1 MPAFEIRQRASFWGG
16 DAQETLTGISCSQHR
31 IRSRIPTPVRE
42 VKAGPLA
49 QVLDEGKW
57 LKATGARF
65 DRLMKPGRTQRRLQ
79 ASERTMEKARDRSA
93 RIRSIK
99 EAKEGRDYRRSVLR
113 LLRELGLSI
122 TGEAWGRWRRI
133 KIQKAPERP
142 KQATQKRVMNSRGV
156 RVNLPKY
163 AKAIRDARGRVAV
176 FLDIK
181 YLGLKSKGWRKG
193 LAADH
198 AKYCF
203 RADALEEA
211 ESQLADPIS
220 NIAETAKECAAFW
233 NAVEPMEEGYR
244 ANSRVQMRFVG
255 ALPHF
260 LTAAQRRAIIREFGE
275 QAFGRYGLG
284 YMAAGHCPDPNGDD
298 RNWHFHMLTSTRQV
312 VRVGDHEWAFSD
324 EKLTEAFTPE
334 GLIRTRAVFAAVVNR
349 HCRAAGFDNRYTH
362 QKYQDR
368 DLAAFRTEKIGP
380 ARMAAHEDGEEVAAV
395 ERNRRRIAA
404 NEAGVAAQ
412 FGGAKL
418 AMHERLVAASQR
430 VFSLTIRSQNAAA
443 LLEQIGSV
451 IGQVE
456 SVRVAVFWASLRRR
470 MEPRSA
476 SDATFQRVA
485 RAAQHS
491 FTVPNQQTIRSNAI
505 YAIDRALRGVRTNRH
520 LGGHQN
526 LDVTAVASS
535 VAIIGKAERVLAS
548 EAAGRLARPV
558 PRLSLKQLE
567 KSLATARHARLA
579 GERKGAFA
587 LGVKASVVHI
597 ISRAAAFSSAG
608 HLPSHKPTDRM
619 VLALLQRIQDAAEKA
634 AHPAP
639 PFVTRVSS
647 DTVRTMSL
655 IVPSARLLACAS
667 KPDHIDRKAVRTV
680 EDIHAR
686 ASAIVSSP
694 NNGAR
699 NSIEH
704 ASDAL
709 ERINARLAIVSGA
722 SKGNPISTSR
732 SEAWRG
738 QKTTSGRVGTSDAD
752 TFVAA
757 ALYGAG
763 EVPITERKP
772 EGELPPLEDRV
783 TVFTNVMRAKPS
795 GLSLAD
801 DGYVYP
807 IAARAD
813 SWGLSKADLQSITAQ
828 KWLLPLYVDQE
839 LRLHRLEMELKF
851 ACISADDL
859 TDEDQKFSTRLSRD
873 AAETLAMHRRSL
885 LLQTA
890 LHRVYRELWLDEP
903 VTTRTRQ
910 MTELGIDWRSYDVE
924 PGGQASSKIMQL
936 RQASMHENGIG

>member
-1 MPAFEIRQRASFWGG
+1 MLE
-16 DAQETLTGISCSQHR
+16 
-31 IRSRIPTPVRE
+31 
-42 VKAGPLA
+42 
-49 QVLDEGKW
+49 EGKW
-57 LKATGARF
+57 RKATGAGF
-65 DRLMKPGRTQRRLQ
+65 DRIMKPGRTQRRLQ

-113 LLRELGLSI
+113 LLRELGLSV

-133 KIQKAPERP
+133 KIRKAPS
-142 KQATQKRVMNSRGV
+142 KQYRATQKRLMNSKGG

-163 AKAIRDARGRVAV
+163 AKAICDARGRVAV

-181 YLGLKSKGWRKG
+181 YLGLKSKGWRRG

-211 ESQLADPIS
+211 EFQLADPIS
-220 NIAETAKECAAFW
+220 NIAKTPNECAAFW

-260 LTAAQRRAIIREFGE
+260 LTAAQRRALVGDFGE

-284 YMAAGHCPDPNGDD
+284 YMAAGHCPDANGDD
-298 RNWHFHMLTSTRQV
+298 RNWHFHMLTTTRQV
-312 VRVGDHEWAFSD
+312 VRLGDHEWAFSD

-334 GLIRTRAVFAAVVNR
+334 GLLRTRAIFAAVVNR
-349 HCRAAGFDNRYTH
+349 HCRAAGFDHRYTH
-362 QKYQDR
+362 QKYEDR
-368 DLAAFRTEKIGP
+368 DLDAFRTEKIGP
-380 ARMAAHEDGEEVAAV
+380 ARMAAHEDGEEVAAI

-412 FGGAKL
+412 LGAAKL
-418 AMHERLVAASQR
+418 ALHERLVAASQR
-430 VFSLTIRSQNAAA
+430 VVNLTIRSQNAAA

-451 IGQVE
+451 IRQIE
-456 SVRVAVFWASLRRR
+456 RVRVAVLWASFRTR
-470 MEPRSA
+470 MEPQRTSDPTSQRLARTAQRS
-476 SDATFQRVA
+476 STLP
-485 RAAQHS
+485 S
-491 FTVPNQQTIRSNAI
+491 QQTIRRDAI
-505 YAIDRALRGVRTNRH
+505 SGMDRVLRGVRTSRH
-520 LGGHQN
+520 LGGHQI
-526 LDVTAVASS
+526 LDATAVANN
-535 VAIIGKAERVLAS
+535 AALIKKAQRVLAS
-548 EAAGRLARPV
+548 KASGGLARPM
-558 PRLSLKQLE
+558 PRLSLEPLE
-567 KSLATARHARLA
+567 KILATARHARLIR
-579 GERKGAFA
+579 EQKGAFA
-587 LGVKASVVHI
+587 IGVKASVVLV
-597 ISRAAAFSSAG
+597 ISRAAAFSSAD
-608 HLPSHKPTDRM
+608 HLPSHKPIDRT
-619 VLALLQRIQDAAEKA
+619 VLALLQRTQEAAGKVA
-634 AHPAP
+634 RPAP
-639 PFVTRVSS
+639 PIVQRVSS
-647 DTVRTMSL
+647 DTVRTMNL
-655 IVPSARLLACAS
+655 IVPSARLLACPS
-667 KPDHIDRKAVRTV
+667 KSAHINCKTLRTV

-686 ASAIVSSP
+686 ARALVSSP
-694 NNGAR
+694 ANGSR
-699 NSIEH
+699 NSIGH

-709 ERINARLAIVSGA
+709 ERIDARLATVSVA
-722 SKGNPISTSR
+722 SHGNQISTSR
-732 SEAWRG
+732 SVAWRRPRN
-738 QKTTSGRVGTSDAD
+738 TSERVGTSDAD
-752 TFVAA
+752 TSVAVSPHEV
-757 ALYGAG
+757 GA
-763 EVPITERKP
+763 VPNMERRP
-772 EGELPPLEDRV
+772 EGELSPLEDRV
-783 TVFTNVMRAKPS
+783 TAFTNVMRAKPS
-795 GLSLAD
+795 GLSIAD

-859 TDEDQKFSTRLSRD
+859 ADKEQKFSTRLSRD

-910 MTELGIDWRSYDVE
+910 MTERGIDWRSYEVE
-924 PGGQASSKIMQL
+924 PGRQASSRIMQL
-936 RQASMHENGIG
+936 HQASMHENGIG

>member
-1 MPAFEIRQRASFWGG
+1 M
-16 DAQETLTGISCSQHR
+16 
-31 IRSRIPTPVRE
+31 
-42 VKAGPLA
+42 
-49 QVLDEGKW
+49 LDEGKW

-65 DRLMKPGRTQRRLQ
+65 DRLMQPGRTQRRLQ

-99 EAKEGRDYRRSVLR
+99 EAKEGLDYRRSVLR
-113 LLRELGLSI
+113 LLRELGLSV

-133 KIQKAPERP
+133 KVHKAPERP
-142 KQATQKRVMNSRGV
+142 KRATQKRVMNSRGV

-220 NIAETAKECAAFW
+220 NIAKTPKECAAFW

-324 EKLTEAFTPE
+324 EKLTDAFTPE

-349 HCRAAGFDNRYTH
+349 HCRAAGSDNRYTH
-362 QKYQDR
+362 QKYEDR

-404 NEAGVAAQ
+404 NEASVAAQ

-430 VFSLTIRSQNAAA
+430 VFSLTLRRQKAAA
-443 LLEQIGSV
+443 LLEQIGSA
-451 IGQVE
+451 IGQIE
-456 SVRVAVFWASLRRR
+456 RVRVAVRWASFRTR
-470 MEPRSA
+470 MVPRGVPDS
-476 SDATFQRVA
+476 TFQRVTH
-485 RAAQHS
+485 AAQHS
-491 FTVPNQQTIRSNAI
+491 PTVPNQPTVRSDAI
-505 YAIDRALRGVRTNRH
+505 SAMDRVLRGVRTNRH
-520 LGGHQN
+520 LGGRQI
-526 LDVTAVASS
+526 LDATAVASS
-535 VAIIGKAERVLAS
+535 VAIIGKAQRVLARK
-548 EAAGRLARPV
+548 AAGRLARPV

-567 KSLATARHARLA
+567 ISLATARRARLA

-587 LGVKASVVHI
+587 ISMKASVVRI
-597 ISRAAAFSSAG
+597 LSCATALSSAG
-608 HLPSHKPTDRM
+608 HLPSNKTTDRT
-619 VLALLQRIQDAAEKA
+619 VLALLQRTQDAAEKA
-634 AHPAP
+634 ARCAP
-639 PFVTRVSS
+639 PIVARVSS

-655 IVPSARLLACAS
+655 IVASARLLTRPSTPA
-667 KPDHIDRKAVRTV
+667 HIDRKAVRTV

-686 ASAIVSSP
+686 AGAIVSAP
-694 NNGAR
+694 NNR
-699 NSIEH
+699 SIRH

-709 ERINARLAIVSGA
+709 KKIDARLAAVNRAGDR
-722 SKGNPISTSR
+722 NPISTSG
-732 SEAWRG
+732 SEANLA
-738 QKTTSGRVGTSDAD
+738 QKNNSARIRPTDGNTSVG
-752 TFVAA
+752 AA
-757 ALYGAG
+757 PYEAGA
-763 EVPITERKP
+763 VLNKDRKP
-772 EGELPPLEDRV
+772 DGELSPLEDRV
-783 TVFTNVMRAKPS
+783 TAFTNVMREKPS

-813 SWGLSKADLQSITAQ
+813 SWGLSKADLQTITAQ
-828 KWLLPLYVDQE
+828 QWLLPLYVDQE

-859 TDEDQKFSTRLSRD
+859 ADEDQKYSTRLSRD
-873 AAETLAMHRRSL
+873 AAETLAMHRKSL
-885 LLQTA
+885 LLQKA

-910 MTELGIDWRSYDVE
+910 MTERGIDWRSYDVE
-924 PGGQASSKIMQL
+924 PGRQASSKTMQL
-936 RQASMHENGIG
+936 HQASMHETGIG

>member
-1 MPAFEIRQRASFWGG
+1 MPKR
-16 DAQETLTGISCSQHR
+16 
-31 IRSRIPTPVRE
+31 
-42 VKAGPLA
+42 
-49 QVLDEGKW
+49 
-57 LKATGARF
+57 
-65 DRLMKPGRTQRRLQ
+65 
-79 ASERTMEKARDRSA
+79 
-93 RIRSIK
+93 
-99 EAKEGRDYRRSVLR
+99 
-113 LLRELGLSI
+113 
-122 TGEAWGRWRRI
+122 
-133 KIQKAPERP
+133 
-142 KQATQKRVMNSRGV
+142 ATQKRVMNSRGV

-220 NIAETAKECAAFW
+220 NIAKTPKECAAFW

-298 RNWHFHMLTSTRQV
+298 RNWHFHMLTSTRQA

-362 QKYQDR
+362 QKYEDR

-412 FGGAKL
+412 LGGAKL
-418 AMHERLVAASQR
+418 ALHERLVAASQR
-430 VFSLTIRSQNAAA
+430 VSSLTLRRQKAAA
-443 LLEQIGSV
+443 LLEQIGSA

-456 SVRVAVFWASLRRR
+456 RVRVAVRCASLRTR
-470 MEPRSA
+470 MEPRGA
-476 SDATFQRVA
+476 SDPTSQRVA
-485 RAAQHS
+485 HVAQRS
-491 FTVPNQQTIRSNAI
+491 FTVPSQPSIRSGAI
-505 YAIDRALRGVRTNRH
+505 SALDILRSLRTNHRP
-520 LGGHQN
+520 GRRQI
-526 LDVTAVASS
+526 LDATAVASS
-535 VAIIGKAERVLAS
+535 TALIGKAQHVLAS
-548 EAAGRLARPV
+548 TAAGRYVRPV
-558 PRLSLKQLE
+558 PRLSLEPLE
-567 KSLATARHARLA
+567 KILATARHARLA
-579 GERKGAFA
+579 GERKDAFA
-587 LGVKASVVHI
+587 IGVKASVVHI

-608 HLPSHKPTDRM
+608 HLPSHKPTDRT
-619 VLALLQRIQDAAEKA
+619 VLALLQRTQDAAENSA
-634 AHPAP
+634 RPAP
-639 PFVTRVSS
+639 PFVARVSS

-655 IVPSARLLACAS
+655 IVPSARLLACPS
-667 KPDHIDRKAVRTV
+667 KPVHIDRKVVRTV

-694 NNGAR
+694 INGAR
-699 NSIEH
+699 NSIGH

-709 ERINARLAIVSGA
+709 ERIDARLAIVSGA

-738 QKTTSGRVGTSDAD
+738 QKNTSGRVGTSDAD
-752 TFVAA
+752 TSVAA
-757 ALYGAG
+757 APYGAG
-763 EVPITERKP
+763 AVPNTERKP

-783 TVFTNVMRAKPS
+783 TAFTKVMRAKPS

-910 MTELGIDWRSYDVE
+910 MTERSIDWRSYDVE

-936 RQASMHENGIG
+936 HQASMHENGIG

>member
-1 MPAFEIRQRASFWGG
+1 M
-16 DAQETLTGISCSQHR
+16 
-31 IRSRIPTPVRE
+31 
-42 VKAGPLA
+42 
-49 QVLDEGKW
+49 
-57 LKATGARF
+57 
-65 DRLMKPGRTQRRLQ
+65 
-79 ASERTMEKARDRSA
+79 
-93 RIRSIK
+93 
-99 EAKEGRDYRRSVLR
+99 SV
-113 LLRELGLSI
+113 

-133 KIQKAPERP
+133 KIQKAPEMP
-142 KQATQKRVMNSRGV
+142 KRATQKRVMNSRGV

-220 NIAETAKECAAFW
+220 NIAKTPKECAAFW

-298 RNWHFHMLTSTRQV
+298 RNWHFHMLTSTRQA

-362 QKYQDR
+362 QKYEDR

-412 FGGAKL
+412 LGGAKL
-418 AMHERLVAASQR
+418 ALHERLVAASQR
-430 VFSLTIRSQNAAA
+430 VSSLTLRRQKAAA
-443 LLEQIGSV
+443 LLEQIGSA

-456 SVRVAVFWASLRRR
+456 RVRVAVRCASLRTR
-470 MEPRSA
+470 MEPRGA
-476 SDATFQRVA
+476 SDPTSQRVA
-485 RAAQHS
+485 HVAQRS
-491 FTVPNQQTIRSNAI
+491 FTVPSQPSIRSGAI
-505 YAIDRALRGVRTNRH
+505 SALDILRSLRTNHRP
-520 LGGHQN
+520 GRRQI
-526 LDVTAVASS
+526 LDATAVASS
-535 VAIIGKAERVLAS
+535 TALIGKAQHVLAS
-548 EAAGRLARPV
+548 TAAGRYVRPV
-558 PRLSLKQLE
+558 PRLSLEPLE
-567 KSLATARHARLA
+567 KILATARHARLA
-579 GERKGAFA
+579 GERKDAFA
-587 LGVKASVVHI
+587 IGVKASVVHI

-608 HLPSHKPTDRM
+608 HLPSHKPTDRT
-619 VLALLQRIQDAAEKA
+619 VLALLQRTQDAAENSA
-634 AHPAP
+634 RPAP
-639 PFVTRVSS
+639 PFVARVSS

-655 IVPSARLLACAS
+655 IVPSARLLACPS
-667 KPDHIDRKAVRTV
+667 KPVHIDRKVVRTV

-694 NNGAR
+694 INGAR
-699 NSIEH
+699 NSIGH

-709 ERINARLAIVSGA
+709 ERIDARLAIVSGA

-738 QKTTSGRVGTSDAD
+738 QKNTSGRVGTSDAD
-752 TFVAA
+752 TSVAA
-757 ALYGAG
+757 APYGAG
-763 EVPITERKP
+763 AVPNTERKP

-783 TVFTNVMRAKPS
+783 TAFTKVMRAKPS

-910 MTELGIDWRSYDVE
+910 MTERSIDWRSYDVE

-936 RQASMHENGIG
+936 HQASMHENGIG

>member
-1 MPAFEIRQRASFWGG
+1 M
-16 DAQETLTGISCSQHR
+16 
-31 IRSRIPTPVRE
+31 
-42 VKAGPLA
+42 A
-49 QVLDEGKW
+49 QVLEEGKW
-57 LKATGARF
+57 HKATGARF
-65 DRLMKPGRTQRRLQ
+65 DRLMQPGRTQRRLQ

-99 EAKEGRDYRRSVLR
+99 EAKEGLDYRRSVLR
-113 LLRELGLSI
+113 LLRELGLSV

-133 KIQKAPERP
+133 KIQKAPERQ
-142 KQATQKRVMNSRGV
+142 KRATQKRVMNLSGA

-220 NIAETAKECAAFW
+220 NIAKTPKECAAFW

-362 QKYQDR
+362 QKYEDR

-430 VFSLTIRSQNAAA
+430 VFSLTLRRQKAAA
-443 LLEQIGSV
+443 LLEQIGSA

-456 SVRVAVFWASLRRR
+456 RVRVAVPWASLRRR
-470 MEPRSA
+470 MVPRGASA
-476 SDATFQRVA
+476 PTSQPAA
-485 RAAQHS
+485 HAAQHS
-491 FTVPNQQTIRSNAI
+491 STVPSQPSIRSDAI
-505 YAIDRALRGVRTNRH
+505 SALDRMLRGVRTNRRP
-520 LGGHQN
+520 GGRQI
-526 LDVTAVASS
+526 LDATAVASS
-535 VAIIGKAERVLAS
+535 AALIGKAQHLLAS
-548 EAAGRLARPV
+548 TAAVRLVRPV
-558 PRLSLKQLE
+558 PRLTLKLLE
-567 KSLATARHARLA
+567 KCLATARGARLT
-579 GERKGAFA
+579 GERKSAFA
-587 LGVKASVVHI
+587 IGVKTSVVRI
-597 ISRAAAFSSAG
+597 ISRAAVLLSAD
-608 HLPSHKPTDRM
+608 HLSLHKPTDRK
-619 VLALLQRIQDAAEKA
+619 VLAIMQRTQDAAEKA
-634 AHPAP
+634 ARPAP
-639 PFVTRVSS
+639 PISARVSS
-647 DTVRTMSL
+647 DTVRAMSL
-655 IVPSARLLACAS
+655 MVPSAKLLECQS
-667 KPDHIDRKAVRTV
+667 KPAHINRKTVRTI

-694 NNGAR
+694 NNGLR
-699 NSIEH
+699 NSIGH

-709 ERINARLAIVSGA
+709 KKIDARLATVNRAGDR
-722 SKGNPISTSR
+722 NPISTSG
-732 SEAWRG
+732 SEANLA
-738 QKTTSGRVGTSDAD
+738 QKNDSARIRPTDGNTSVG
-752 TFVAA
+752 AA
-757 ALYGAG
+757 PYEAGA
-763 EVPITERKP
+763 VLNKDRKP
-772 EGELPPLEDRV
+772 DGELSPLEDRV
-783 TVFTNVMRAKPS
+783 TAFTNVMREKPS

-813 SWGLSKADLQSITAQ
+813 SWGLSKADLQTITAQ
-828 KWLLPLYVDQE
+828 QWLLPLYVDQE

-859 TDEDQKFSTRLSRD
+859 ADEDQKYSTRLSRD
-873 AAETLAMHRRSL
+873 AAETLAMHRKSL
-885 LLQTA
+885 LLQKA

-910 MTELGIDWRSYDVE
+910 MTERGIDWRSYDVE
-924 PGGQASSKIMQL
+924 PGRQASSKTMQL
-936 RQASMHENGIG
+936 HQASMHETGIG